1 MDDQI
6 AGIILAAG
14 GSTRFGETK
23 QLADWNGKTLI
34 NHVIDIAIT
43 SQLDPIIV
51 VLGSDYDS
59 IYGNISLKNQVVIC
73 KNEEW
78 SLGQSTSL
86 KKGVDT
92 LGRTDIPFIFLLCD
106 QPQISSE
113 IVIGI
118 KDRYIKNKNDIVVM
132 SVNGKLIPP
141 ILFNPKCISGI
152 RELSGDR
159 GGRYLIE
166 KYNYGVFLQKD
177 NNLLLDIDTKE
188 DYVKIK
194 DLYL

>member
-1 MDDQI
+1 MNEQI

-14 GSTRFGETK
+14 GSTRFGDIK

-34 NHVIDIAIT
+34 NQVIDLAIT

-59 IYGNISLKNQVVIC
+59 IYENILLKNKVVIC
-73 KNEEW
+73 ENEEW

-86 KKGVDT
+86 KKGIDT

-106 QPQISSE
+106 QPQITSE
-113 IVIGI
+113 IVNGI
-118 KDRYIKNKNDIVVM
+118 KDRYIQNNNDIVVM

-141 ILFNPKCISGI
+141 ILFNPKCIPGI

-159 GGRYLIE
+159 GGRFLIE
-166 KYNYGVFLQKD
+166 NYNYDVVLQKD

-188 DYVKIK
+188 DYTKIK